1 MSPSSG
7 GLAFVLTFWVV
18 VWPAASIR
26 TGSPDSGWWGT
37 QEAQALRQAARAPT
51 LKGDFAESER
61 IYQHGADLAAQRRDR
76 VAGAWF
82 LIGVAGSRFSRFDYR
97 GALDAYLQARG
108 QAEQARDR
116 LCLGAIDFNLSSL
129 YLQMWDFESALRSA
143 EEAQRI
149 VQGLANIYYR
159 PQLILQLGRLHA
171 ADAASIPF
179 YKEGIEAARTA
190 AAKDPTE
197 IAVEAEGWDLLGEA
211 LLASGDLPGAEQAEQ
226 RALVLRRQSAPHDL
240 GRSYWRLGFLRLQQG
255 SLAEAES
262 FTRRALQEPPDPP
275 RYRLQY
281 QLGRILWEQGR
292 VPEALLAMEDAVGQA
307 QTWRAGIA
315 PAFIS
320 LDGATT
326 ELGAQVFDGFEEAAV
341 NYGIQ
346 THNQRWIA
354 ESFQAAELNRG
365 LNFQRSQSAWR
376 GALPLEY
383 EETLGNLHAEE
394 TNLFRSGA
402 RKSPSSE
409 RLQMRLTEMESQ
421 AGLGS
426 SLINSESFPSDDSLI
441 HFQQRLRE
449 FAILLSFG
457 LGEKESF
464 LWAVTRNTLH
474 VYRLPPAD
482 QIRSAVREFREAIES
497 GTTDVEDIGGR
508 LYKMLFGQL
517 QAQEASKPAWLLSP
531 EDALQ
536 ELPFAALVLPAGDTK
551 HGQVGGRSV
560 FLAERHSLQ
569 VIAGAL
575 LPEGPTH
582 PSLNGFLSVGDPI
595 YNFADPRWKSAL
607 PAIGPLHM
615 GPLQSW
621 LFHSPPGLF
630 QSWWASFTG
639 QTGNQLNR
647 LPGSRREVE
656 SSAAAWGRGNATR
669 VLEGA
674 EASRERFL
682 ESLSPPPQVIHLATH
697 ALTPASGGEAYL
709 VFGLGANGRPEMLS
723 TSAVQ
728 TLQVPGSVVVMT
740 GCATAPSDV
749 RAGLGLAGLVRAW
762 TVAGASAVV
771 ATEWAVRDNTGS
783 SLLSSFYKH
792 LREVP
797 NSVAEALRL
806 AQVEMIHSGAQGS
819 TAQTSPSSWAAYQ
832 VFGNQSSAIES
843 LGSGLGS
850 RSYTQ

>member
-1 MSPSSG
+1 MSPSSR

-51 LKGDFAESER
+51 LQGDFAESER
-61 IYQHGADLAAQRRDR
+61 IYQRGADLAAQHRDR
-76 VAGAWF
+76 VARAWF

-108 QAEQARDR
+108 QAQQARDR

-129 YLQMWDFESALRSA
+129 YLQMWDFDSAIRSA
-143 EEAQRI
+143 EEAQKI
-149 VQGLANIYYR
+149 VQGLAQVYYR
-159 PQLILQLGRLHA
+159 PQLILQLGRLH

-179 YKEGIEAARTA
+179 YKEGIEAARAA
-190 AAKDPTE
+190 AAKDRTQ

-211 LLASGDLPGAEQAEQ
+211 LLACGDLPGAEQAEQ

-255 SLAEAES
+255 SFAEAES
-262 FTRRALQEPPDPP
+262 FTRRALQEPAGPP
-275 RYRLQY
+275 RYRLLY
-281 QLGRILWEQGR
+281 QLGRILLGQGR
-292 VPEALLAMEDAVGQA
+292 IPEALLAMEDAVGQA

-315 PAFIS
+315 PAFTS

-326 ELGAQVFDGFEEAAV
+326 ELGAQVFDGFVEAAV

-346 THNQRWIA
+346 THNRRWIA
-354 ESFQAAELNRG
+354 ESFQAAELNRD
-365 LNFQRSQSAWR
+365 LNFQRSQSGWR
-376 GALPLEY
+376 AALPLEY
-383 EETLGNLHAEE
+383 EETLGNLQAEE

-409 RLQMRLTEMESQ
+409 RLEMRLTEMEAQ

-441 HFQQRLRE
+441 HFQQRLKE

-482 QIRSAVREFREAIES
+482 QIRSAVREFRQAIES

-508 LYKMLFGQL
+508 LYTMLFGQL

-536 ELPFAALVLPAGDTK
+536 SLPFAALVLPDGRTK
-551 HGQVGGRSV
+551 NGQSGGRGE

-575 LPEGPTH
+575 LPEGPH
-582 PSLNGFLSVGDPI
+582 PSLTGFLSVGDPI

-607 PAIGPLHM
+607 PAMGPLHM
-615 GPLQSW
+615 GALQSW
-621 LFHSPPGLF
+621 LFHLP
-630 QSWWASFTG
+630 WWASFTG
-639 QTGNQLNR
+639 RTGNQLNR

-656 SSAAAWGRGNATR
+656 SSAAAWAQSRGNATARGNATR

-682 ESLSPPPQVIHLATH
+682 ESLSPPPEVIHLATH
-697 ALTPASGGEAYL
+697 ALTPAAGGEAYL
-709 VFGLGANGRPEMLS
+709 VFGLGANGRLEMLS

-749 RAGLGLAGLVRAW
+749 RTGLGLAGLVRAW

-783 SLLSSFYKH
+783 SLLSSFYRH

-806 AQVEMIHSGAQGS
+806 AQVEMIHSEAQGY
-819 TAQTSPSSWAAYQ
+819 TAQAAPSSWAAYQ
-832 VFGNQSSAIES
+832 VFGNQSLGIES

-850 RSYTQ
+850 RSYKR